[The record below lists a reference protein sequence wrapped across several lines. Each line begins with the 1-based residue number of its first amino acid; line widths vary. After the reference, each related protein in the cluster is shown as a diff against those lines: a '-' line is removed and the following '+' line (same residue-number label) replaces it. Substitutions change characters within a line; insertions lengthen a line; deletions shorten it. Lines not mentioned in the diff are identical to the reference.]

1 VPYQKKGDSSCS
13 DCGANALAFH
23 DSGCPR
29 LVPQPT
35 AGFCSC
41 GFRVDAA
48 WHFAGCERHAQQ
60 DPRPIGAVML
70 ERGIV
75 LTTFNEDN
83 MIALTPDQRRQATLG
98 LSLLMLHL
106 ERIDLEARN
115 RVRCQ
120 T

>member
-29 LVPQPT
+29 LVPQPA

-75 LTTFNEDN
+75 LT
-83 MIALTPDQRRQATLG
+83 PDQRRQATLG

-106 ERIDLEARN
+106 ERIDLEVRN
-115 RVRCQ
+115 RSRCQ